1 MTSRGR
7 PASRQD
13 LARSDG
19 LTILELLIALTLLAV
34 VVGGLYRFVAT
45 GSQSARLTNNFL
57 QIQAQARAALDNVV
71 DEIRWGQQVTAAG
84 PTSVTVL
91 VPQATP
97 FSAASPY
104 IVTFAYAA
112 AADAVTRQEDPDAGG
127 PLPAGPAEPVAYF
140 IVLKDGSNGLALE
153 YFDDG
158 GNALG
163 AAPADPSVIARVHI
177 TLTATL
183 NQTSRTL
190 IGDTALR
197 GR

>member
-57 QIQAQARAALDNVV
+57 QIQAQARAALENVV
-71 DEIRWGQQVTAAG
+71 DEIRWGQQVTVAG
-84 PTSVTVL
+84 PTWVTVL

-127 PLPAGPAEPVAYF
+127 ALPPGAAGAVAPF
-140 IVLKDGSNGLALE
+140 IVLKEGSNGPGL
-153 YFDDG
+153 G
-158 GNALG
+158 GF
-163 AAPADPSVIARVHI
+163 AAGG
-177 TLTATL
+177 T
-183 NQTSRTL
+183 
-190 IGDTALR
+190 
-197 GR
+197 